1 MQLVVDTNIII
12 AALFKNAITREL
24 LWEENFEFFA
34 PEHIRV
40 ELEKLIK
47 DPKFRKRLHVRDT
60 ELKNLIDLIFKNI
73 IVLPESMYYVFNKK
87 ARRLVQHPHDIPFI
101 ALALA
106 LKIPLWSNDT
116 ELREQTS
123 VIVYSTKE
131 LLEITH

>member
-40 ELEKLIK
+40 ELEKLIR
-47 DPKFRKRLHVRDT
+47 DPKFRRRLHTGDT
-60 ELKNLIDLIFKNI
+60 ELRSLIDLIFKNI
-73 IVLPESMYYVFNKK
+73 IVLPESMYYTFNKK
-87 ARRLVQHPHDIPFI
+87 ARNLAPHPQDIPFM

-106 LKIPLWSNDT
+106 LRIPLWSNDT
-116 ELREQTS
+116 ELREQSS

-131 LLEITH
+131 LLEIVS